1 MAVRVGLRLRVIYR
15 HATVGRG
22 QETQSQGTVDVTTIE
37 INHESYSHSFSPHVK
52 PIARVRPGQTVVIH
66 TQDALGGRIRSESD
80 LPSAAMAFTAPN
92 PVTGPIFVEGAEPG
106 DTLAVSIKSI
116 EPARDYAFSCFVPNM
131 GGLTSTKYTRSLQDP
146 IPERTWIWPLRE
158 GAEGM
163 YLENAE
169 IRVRVPWRPFMGSI
183 GVAPAMEAISSLSPG
198 MHGGNM
204 DCPDVRPGNTLHL
217 PVSVDGA
224 LFSAGDGH
232 ANQGQG
238 ELCGVA
244 LEIPCRLSI
253 VFGVEKGKRIAWP
266 RIVSD
271 DAIMVV
277 GSAKPMDDAA
287 RIAYAELV
295 LWLEEEFGFD
305 RWQAYQLLGQ
315 VGRLYVANMVNPVY
329 SLVASVEKRYLR
341 RG

>member
-1 MAVRVGLRLRVIYR
+1 MLPLAADGRPGHKVRD
-15 HATVGRG
+15 
-22 QETQSQGTVDVTTIE
+22 QGDDKDGINVTTIE
-37 INHESYSHSFSPHVK
+37 IKSESHSHSFSPHVA
-52 PIARVRPGQTVVIH
+52 PVARVRPGETVVIH

-80 LPSAAMAFTAPN
+80 LPSAAMAVITAAN

-106 DTLAVSIKSI
+106 DTLTVSIISI
-116 EPARDYAFSCFVPNM
+116 EPARDYAFSCFVPHM
-131 GGLTSTKYTRSLQDP
+131 GGLTSTEYTRSLQDP
-146 IPERTWIWPLRE
+146 IPERTWIWPLRK
-158 GAEGM
+158 GPEGM

-169 IRVRVPWRPFMGSI
+169 IRVRVPWRPFLGSI
-183 GVAPAMEAISSLSPG
+183 GVAPAVEAISSISPG
-198 MHGGNM
+198 AHGGNM
-204 DCPDVRPGNTLHL
+204 DCPDIRAGNTLHL
-217 PVSVDGA
+217 PVAVKGA

-244 LEIPCRLSI
+244 LEIPCTLSL

-277 GSAKPMDDAA
+277 GSAKPMEDAA

-295 LWLEEEFGFD
+295 LWLEKDFGFD

-315 VGRLYVANMVNPVY
+315 VGGLYVANMVNPVY

-341 RG
+341 RS